1 MTARGLLATSAALM
15 ALGGLAGAGQA
26 ARAPKQVTV
35 GDNFFDPATVVKKP
49 GGKVRWTWTGRS
61 RHDVFF
67 YAAPKDA
74 KPRKCS
80 LRSSGACV
88 RTFRKRGTYRYICT
102 RHGSMAGAVK
112 VRP

>member
-1 MTARGLLATSAALM
+1 MTARRVLATSAALV
-15 ALGGLAGAGQA
+15 ALGALAGATEA
-26 ARAPKQVTV
+26 ARAPKVSV
-35 GDNFFDPATVVKKP
+35 GDNFFDPATVVQRP
-49 GGKVRWTWTGRS
+49 GGKVRWTWTGTR

-67 YAAPKDA
+67 YAAPDDA

-80 LRSSGACV
+80 LRRGGACV
-88 RTFRKRGTYRYICT
+88 RTFRKKGTYRYVCT

>member
-1 MTARGLLATSAALM
+1 MTSRRVLATSAALV
-15 ALGGLAGAGQA
+15 ALGALAGATEA
-26 ARAPKQVTV
+26 ARAPKQVSV
-35 GDNFFDPATVVKKP
+35 GDNFFDPATVVQRP
-49 GGKVRWTWTGRS
+49 GGKVRWTWTGTR

-67 YAAPKDA
+67 YAAPDDA

-80 LRSSGACV
+80 LRRGGACV
-88 RTFRKRGTYRYICT
+88 RTFRKKGTYRYVCT

>member
-1 MTARGLLATSAALM
+1 MTARRVLATSAALVT
-15 ALGGLAGAGQA
+15 LGALAGAGEA
-26 ARAPKQVTV
+26 AAPKQVRI
-35 GDNFFDPATVVKKP
+35 GDNFFDSATVVRKP
-49 GGKVRWTWTGRS
+49 GGKVRWTWTGTS

-67 YAAPKDA
+67 YAAPDDA

-80 LRSSGACV
+80 LRRSGACV
-88 RTFRKRGTYRYICT
+88 RTFRKKGTYRYICT